1 MGMIRPYRD
10 ELVKQIKEAGQQLI
24 DDAEK
29 MIGEGSE
36 CIADVSIH
44 VWLGMRRD
52 EVQYPE
58 IKVVTTYGAKETMK
72 RWAE

>member
-10 ELVKQIKEAGQQLI
+10 ELAQQIKEAGQQLI
-24 DDAEK
+24 GDAEK

-36 CIADVSIH
+36 CIADVIITIT
-44 VWLGMRRD
+44 LGMRKD

-58 IKVVTTYGAKETMK
+58 IETSIVYGTKATLE
-72 RWAE
+72 RWSK